1 MKKLILLFLTAIS
14 TVAYSQDTIRVMH
27 YNLMYYYRTSTYC
40 TAANNPTATK
50 DNCLKKIAKY
60 INPDI
65 FTANEVNPVTATHQH
80 VLDDILNTD
89 GVTHYK
95 RGNMSNNAGSDL
107 SNAMFYNSDKLVLK
121 SQQNI
126 YTSVR
131 DINIYNFYYKA
142 WNIATTDTAYL
153 TCIVIHLKAG
163 NTISDSTTR
172 ITQSNTLMNYLNSIN
187 KKANYLLMGDFNIRT
202 ADEQC
207 FQNFINHS
215 NVNIRFYDPIN
226 MIGDW
231 YNNYSY
237 SSIHTQSTHTSSDGC
252 FATGGMDD
260 RYDFILQSEFI
271 KNGTDHIH
279 YINGSY
285 QAIGNDGNHR
295 NDAINYGTNNSAP
308 SDVIDAL
315 YDMSDHLPVVMNLL
329 VDQTTVGIS
338 ETQAGNTEVSLTNP
352 VTDILRFSLSPA
364 PDSHLE
370 ISISNLLGQTVYYH
384 KQTTDGNNPTFE
396 IPVQFLTKGF
406 YLLRIADGA
415 NRPVVRKF
423 IKN

>member
-1 MKKLILLFLTAIS
+1 MKKIILFFLAITA
-14 TVAYSQDTIRVMH
+14 TTCYAQDTIRVMH

-40 TAANNPTATK
+40 TTTNNPTATK
-50 DNCLKKIAKY
+50 DNCLKKIVKY
-60 INPDI
+60 VNPDI

-95 RGNMSNNAGSDL
+95 RGAMSNNSGSDL

-121 SQQNI
+121 SQNNI

-153 TCIVIHLKAG
+153 TCIVVHLKAG
-163 NTISDSTTR
+163 STVSDSTLR
-172 ITQSNTLMNYLNSIN
+172 ISQSNTIMNYLNTLN
-187 KKANYLLMGDFNIRT
+187 KKANYLLMGDFNTRT

-215 NVNIRFYDPIN
+215 NIDIRFYDPKN

-231 YNNYSY
+231 YNNPTY
-237 SSIHTQSTHTSSDGC
+237 SSLHTQSTHTSSEGC
-252 FATGGMDD
+252 FSTGGMDD
-260 RYDFILQSEFI
+260 RFDFILQSEFI

-295 NDAINYGTNNSAP
+295 NYAINYGTNNSAP
-308 SDVIDAL
+308 SEIIDAL
-315 YDMSDHLPVVMNLL
+315 YDMSDHLPVVMDLN
-329 VDQTTVGIS
+329 VDQNAVGIGQS
-338 ETQAGNTEVSLTNP
+338 LADNTEFSFTNP
-352 VTDILRFSLSPA
+352 VTDILRLSLLTA
-364 PDSHLE
+364 PGSHIE
-370 ISISNLLGQTVYYH
+370 ISISNLPGQTVFYREYS
-384 KQTTDGNNPTFE
+384 TSGINTSYE
-396 IPVQFLTKGF
+396 IPVNFLSKGF
-406 YLLRIADGA
+406 YLLKVADGR
-415 NRPVVRKF
+415 NRPVVKKF
-423 IKN
+423 VKN